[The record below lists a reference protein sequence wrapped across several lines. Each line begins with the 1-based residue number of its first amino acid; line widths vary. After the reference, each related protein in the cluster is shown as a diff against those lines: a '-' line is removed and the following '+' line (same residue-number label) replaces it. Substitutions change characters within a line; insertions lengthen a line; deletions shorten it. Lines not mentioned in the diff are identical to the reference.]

1 MRRSKTRTL
10 ARLDKEVLMST
21 VAEAIAKLTKVFT
34 EQPEK
39 ARTRNA
45 PATAVF
51 RDGLKFQVTGPAGEK
66 VLTDMP
72 PPMGG
77 AGSGPN
83 PGWLLRAA
91 LASCNATVIAMRAAK
106 LGVRLKSLEVGVES
120 ESDNRGLLGL
130 DEAVSAGLSN
140 LRTKVKISAEGAT
153 PAQLREI
160 VAWAEAH
167 SPVGC
172 TIGQSLNA
180 TTDVEIV

>member
-1 MRRSKTRTL
+1 
-10 ARLDKEVLMST
+10 MSN

-39 ARTRNA
+39 AKTKNA

-51 RDGLKFQVTGPAGEK
+51 HEGLKFQVTGPAGEN

-83 PGWLLRAA
+83 PGWLLRAS
-91 LASCNATVIAMRAAK
+91 LASCNATVIAMRAAQ
-106 LGVRLKSLEVGVES
+106 LGISLKSLEVTVES

-130 DEAVSAGLSN
+130 DESVSAGIRN
-140 LRTKVKISAEGAT
+140 LRTKVKIGAEAAS

-160 VAWAEAH
+160 VAWGEAH

-172 TIGQSLNA
+172 TIGRAPNA
-180 TTDVEIV
+180 PTDVEIV

>member
-1 MRRSKTRTL
+1 ME
-10 ARLDKEVLMST
+10 ARMSN

-39 ARTRNA
+39 ARTKNA
-45 PATAVF
+45 AATAVIQE
-51 RDGLKFQVTGPAGEK
+51 GLRFQVTGPAGER

-91 LASCNATVIAMRAAK
+91 LASCNATVIVMRAAQ
-106 LGVRLKSLEVGVES
+106 LGVSLKTLEITVES
-120 ESDNRGLLGL
+120 DSDNRGLLGL
-130 DEAVSAGLSN
+130 DERVSAGLGN
-140 LRTKVKISAEGAT
+140 LRTKVKIGAEGAT
-153 PAQLREI
+153 PAQLRDI
-160 VAWAEAH
+160 VAWGEAH

-172 TIGQSLNA
+172 TIRQAPNA

>member
-1 MRRSKTRTL
+1 
-10 ARLDKEVLMST
+10 MSN
-21 VAEAIAKLTKVFT
+21 VAEAIAKLTKVFA

-39 ARTRNA
+39 TRTKNA

-51 RDGLKFQVTGPAGEK
+51 QDGLKVQVTGPAGEK

-77 AGSGPN
+77 TGSGPN

-106 LGVRLKSLEVGVES
+106 LGVRLRVLEVTVES

-130 DEAVSAGLSN
+130 DEGVSAGLRN
-140 LRTKVKISAEGAT
+140 LRTKVRIGAEGAT

-160 VAWAEAH
+160 VTWSEAH

-172 TIGQSLNA
+172 TIGQALSP

>member
-1 MRRSKTRTL
+1 
-10 ARLDKEVLMST
+10 MSN
-21 VAEAIAKLTKVFT
+21 VAEAIATLTKVLS

-39 ARTRNA
+39 AQAKNA
-45 PATAVF
+45 PATAVLHE
-51 RDGLKFQVTGPAGEK
+51 GLKFQVSGPRGAK

-77 AGSGPN
+77 TGAGAN
-83 PGWLLRAA
+83 PGWLLRAG
-91 LASCNATVIAMRAAK
+91 LASCNATVIAMRAAQ
-106 LGVRLKSLEVGVES
+106 LGLQLKSLEVTVES

-130 DEAVSAGLSN
+130 DDSVSAGLRN
-140 LRTKVKISAEGAT
+140 LRTKVKIGAEAAT

-172 TIGQSLNA
+172 TIRQA
-180 TTDVEIV
+180 PDVTTEVEVV

>member
-1 MRRSKTRTL
+1 
-10 ARLDKEVLMST
+10 MSN

-34 EQPEK
+34 ELPEK
-39 ARTRNA
+39 ARTKNA

-51 RDGLKFQVTGPAGEK
+51 QDGLKFQVTGPAGEK

-77 AGSGPN
+77 TGSGPN

-91 LASCNATVIAMRAAK
+91 LASCNATVIAMR
-106 LGVRLKSLEVGVES
+106 
-120 ESDNRGLLGL
+120 
-130 DEAVSAGLSN
+130 SAIG
-140 LRTKVKISAEGAT
+140 AEGVT

-160 VAWAEAH
+160 VNWSEAH

-172 TIGQSLNA
+172 TIGQALS
-180 TTDVEIV
+180 TTTEVEIV

>member
-1 MRRSKTRTL
+1 MPN
-10 ARLDKEVLMST
+10 

-45 PATAVF
+45 PATAVIE
-51 RDGLKFQVTGPAGEK
+51 DGLKFQITGPAGEK

-72 PPMGG
+72 VPMGG
-77 AGSGPN
+77 TASAPN

-91 LASCNATVIAMRAAK
+91 LASCNATVIAMRAAQ
-106 LGVRLKSLEVGVES
+106 LGVKLNTLEVTVDS
-120 ESDNRGLLGL
+120 DSDNRGIIGL
-130 DEAVSAGLSN
+130 DERVSAGLLS
-140 LRTKVKISAEGAT
+140 LRTKVKIGAQAAA

-160 VAWAEAH
+160 IAWAEAH

-172 TIGQSLNA
+172 TIRQAPRS

>member
-1 MRRSKTRTL
+1 
-10 ARLDKEVLMST
+10 MSN
-21 VAEAIAKLTKVFT
+21 VAEAIAKLRRTFT

-39 ARTRNA
+39 AKAKNA
-45 PATAVF
+45 PATAKLE
-51 RDGLKFQVTGPAGEK
+51 DSLKFNVTGPAGEK

-77 AGSGPN
+77 TGSGPN

-91 LASCNATVIAMRAAK
+91 LASCNATVIAMRAADLGLK
-106 LGVRLKSLEVGVES
+106 LNTLEVTVES

-130 DEAVSAGLSN
+130 DESASAGLRN
-140 LRTKVKISAEGAT
+140 LRTRVKIGAEGAT
-153 PAQLREI
+153 PAQLRDI

-172 TIGQSLNA
+172 TIGAANSRA
-180 TTDVEIV
+180 DIEIG